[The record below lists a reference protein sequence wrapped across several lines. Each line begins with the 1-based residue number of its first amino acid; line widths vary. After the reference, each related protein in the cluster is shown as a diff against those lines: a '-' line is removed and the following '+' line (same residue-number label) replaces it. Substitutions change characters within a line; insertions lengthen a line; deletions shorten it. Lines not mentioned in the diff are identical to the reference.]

1 MVHFSWGASISI
13 LNKSPDF
20 QLCNCWRN
28 LVSSESGHKLS
39 LNTIGWIFHGIIP
52 WPLYCQTY
60 LFQNCKSQNE
70 FQLNKDSPEGLSAS
84 AQESSSWQ
92 DRPWFAEPRGCSWHS
107 FAPVN
112 RKWEISVRPHFPAP
126 RSEHWSQM
134 PWGPKF
140 VKMSS
145 QWGPNFFSEIGTK
158 WGPSPAEWGPKKGM
172 FAK

>member
-39 LNTIGWIFHGIIP
+39 LNTIGWIFHGFIP

-107 FAPVN
+107 FAPVDIKLMN
-112 RKWEISVRPHFPAP
+112 KQWFRKSSMFEF
-126 RSEHWSQM
+126 
-134 PWGPKF
+134 KF
-140 VKMSS
+140 HTPIYWWWCLSS
-145 QWGPNFFSEIGTK
+145 GFTLPFIDDDDVWV
-158 WGPSPAEWGPKKGM
+158 
-172 FAK
+172 